1 MNYLFG
7 FFIWWIIF
15 LVICLSTYCF
25 EWQTKNFVSTF
36 RKYAQMILYML
47 FMLSG
52 YIMAFLAS
60 YIWSWKQWKG
70 SALAGALILLITWKI
85 AYKIFGWI
93 WRERNVDTGV
103 IEYNI
108 ELSD

>member
-15 LVICLSTYCF
+15 WVICLSVYCF

-60 YIWSWKQWKG
+60 YNGVGNNGRVLHW
-70 SALAGALILLITWKI
+70 LAHL
-85 AYKIFGWI
+85 YC
-93 WRERNVDTGV
+93 
-103 IEYNI
+103 
-108 ELSD
+108 